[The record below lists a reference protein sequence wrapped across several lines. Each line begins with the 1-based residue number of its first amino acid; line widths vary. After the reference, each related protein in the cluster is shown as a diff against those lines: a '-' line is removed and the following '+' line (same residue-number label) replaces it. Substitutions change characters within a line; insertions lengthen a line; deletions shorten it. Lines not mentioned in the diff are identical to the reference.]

1 MKRLAATVAIILIL
15 LPAAALAQP
24 TVADLEVLI
33 DSLIDAMTVEE
44 KLGQLTQYRGEWGTT
59 GPVAQAG
66 GEDQIRAGH
75 AGSFLSMYGAE
86 YTRKLQKIA
95 VEESRMGIPLLFAQD
110 VIHGFRT
117 TFPVPIAEAGTFDP
131 AAIEHA
137 ARIAA
142 IEASAAGVHWTFA
155 PMVDIARDPRWGRI
169 VEGSGEDPYLGS
181 VMAVAKVRGFQG
193 SDLTAS
199 NTLLATAKHFVA
211 YGGAEGGRDYNTV
224 DISER
229 TLREIYLPPFRAAVD
244 AGVGSVMGAF
254 NEIGGIPLH
263 AHEYLING
271 LLRGEWGW
279 DGIFVSDYTGILEL
293 IPHGVAANR
302 TEAGVLGIKA
312 GVDVD
317 MVSEIYLKDLPAAV
331 EDGRVDIAL
340 VNQAVRRVL
349 DAKYKLGLFDDPYR
363 YSDPEREKALLLH
376 PDHIAASRDV
386 ARKAIVLLKNEGQ
399 TLPLS
404 KDLKKI
410 AVIGPLADHARATLG
425 GWSSPGR
432 AEDAVAIL
440 PGIRNAVSDSTEV
453 VFAKGSEIEDRDM
466 SGFEEAVAAADDAD
480 AVVLVLGEHHDMSAE
495 ALNRTDIGLPGVQR
509 ELAEVIISLGKPT
522 VVVLM
527 NGRPLAIPWLADHA
541 PAILETWFLGVQMG
555 NAVADVI
562 FGDYNPGGKLPASF
576 PVNVGQIPLYY
587 NHKNTGRPPSP
598 TDKYTSKYMD
608 APWTPLY
615 PFGYGLS
622 YTTFTF
628 TDVTVTP
635 DKSPLSENSPI
646 TVSATITNT
655 GDRTGDEVVQVYI
668 QDVTASVTRPVKEL
682 KRFQRITLEPGASRT
697 LTFTLTQDDLEF
709 YGLDMIPTVEHG
721 LFKVFVG
728 SSSVD
733 VTEVQFELTN
743 E

>member
-1 MKRLAATVAIILIL
+1 
-15 LPAAALAQP
+15 
-24 TVADLEVLI
+24 
-33 DSLIDAMTVEE
+33 
-44 KLGQLTQYRGEWGTT
+44 
-59 GPVAQAG
+59 
-66 GEDQIRAGH
+66 
-75 AGSFLSMYGAE
+75 
-86 YTRKLQKIA
+86 
-95 VEESRMGIPLLFAQD
+95 
-110 VIHGFRT
+110 
-117 TFPVPIAEAGTFDP
+117 
-131 AAIEHA
+131 
-137 ARIAA
+137 
-142 IEASAAGVHWTFA
+142 
-155 PMVDIARDPRWGRI
+155 
-169 VEGSGEDPYLGS
+169 
-181 VMAVAKVRGFQG
+181 
-193 SDLTAS
+193 
-199 NTLLATAKHFVA
+199 
-211 YGGAEGGRDYNTV
+211 

-254 NEIGGIPLH
+254 NEIGGIPMH
-263 AHEYLING
+263 AHAYLING
-271 LLRGEWGW
+271 VLRGEWGW

-317 MVSEIYLKDLPAAV
+317 MVSEIYLKDLPSAL
-331 EDGRVDIAL
+331 EDGRADI
-340 VNQAVRRVL
+340 VHINQAVRRVL

-376 PDHIAASRDV
+376 PDHIAASREV

-404 KDLKKI
+404 KDLKRI

-440 PGIRNAVSDSTEV
+440 PGIRSAVSDSTEV

-466 SGFEEAVAAADDAD
+466 SGFEDAVAAADDAD

-509 ELAEVIISLGKPT
+509 ELAEVIISMGKPT

-635 DKSPLSENSPI
+635 DKSPLSGNSPI

-655 GDRTGDEVVQVYI
+655 GDRAGDEVVQVYI

-682 KRFQRITLEPGASRT
+682 KRFQRITLEPGESRT

-709 YGLDMIPTVEHG
+709 YGLDMIPTVEPG

-733 VTEVQFELTN
+733 VMEVQFELTN